1 MCDDV
6 NAFIAEL
13 TKHQIACDPVRDQGD
28 GLFTQLTL
36 PGGGKLGVYQP
47 RHARPLAM
55 NQNRVTEPL
64 RLLVE
69 RTRREMN
76 VTGPLRF
83 IPEAMIT

>member
-1 MCDDV
+1 
-6 NAFIAEL
+6 
-13 TKHQIACDPVRDQGD
+13 
-28 GLFTQLTL
+28 
-36 PGGGKLGVYQP
+36 
-47 RHARPLAM
+47 M